1 MVQVMACARMWIGVL
16 LGMTLL
22 AGAGSAMSVEDA
34 ELEAQ
39 FSEGMEALNDNRLK
53 SAIRAFSRILDRE
66 PALHRARLELALA
79 YYRSMRYEDAEKL
92 AQAVLDDLNTP
103 PEVRVTVLAFQAQVR
118 RDAEQFARKNHVSG
132 SLAAGFM
139 HDSNV
144 NAGPSQLNIRVGD
157 TPASLTPASVSRSDN
172 AYVLNGGIDH
182 LYKSGKPVEVGE
194 RSGMLLWQS
203 GASLYS
209 RQYHTYDDFD
219 LVIASLNTGPALL
232 MLRNWR
238 ASLQLKSDYLTL
250 GDRALGWFN
259 SVNPSF
265 TWQFRDGELNWDA
278 IYTRRFYHRDID
290 KGREGDYLATG
301 ATLGHY
307 FDQRRIAATAGGRAI
322 KFFADDDEFG
332 YNGFELNG
340 GISSD
345 TYRNG
350 TAYARYRFSYFS
362 YDGNDPLFGKD
373 REDLEYRAT
382 IGLTHTFNEPEDL
395 LKDWVVNGFWE
406 RTRNNSNI
414 GQLYSYNRTQLML
427 MLSRGF

>member
-1 MVQVMACARMWIGVL
+1 MVQVMARVQKWIGAL
-16 LGMTLL
+16 LGVMLL
-22 AGAGSAMSVEDA
+22 AGVGSAMSAEDA

-39 FSEGMEALNDNRLK
+39 FREGMEALNDDRLK
-53 SAIRAFSRILDRE
+53 SAIRAFSRILDAE
-66 PALHRARLELALA
+66 PELHRARLELALA
-79 YYRSMRYEDAEKL
+79 YHRSMRYEDAEKL
-92 AQAVLDDLNTP
+92 AQEVLDDPNTP
-103 PEVRVTVLAFQAQVR
+103 PEVRVTVLAFLAQVK
-118 RDAEQFARKNHVSG
+118 RDSEQFAQKHHVSG

-157 TPASLTPASVSRSDN
+157 TPASLTPASVSKSDN

-182 LYKSGKPVEVGE
+182 LYKSGKRVEVGE
-194 RSGMLLWQS
+194 RTGMLLWQS

-259 SVNPSF
+259 SVNPSI
-265 TWQFRDGELNWDA
+265 TWQFRDGEVNWDA

-290 KGREGDYLATG
+290 KGRKGDYVATG
-301 ATLGHY
+301 LTLGRY
-307 FDQRRIAATAGGRAI
+307 FDQRRVAATAGGRAV

-350 TAYARYRFSYFS
+350 TAYGRYRFSYFS
-362 YDGNDPLFGKD
+362 YDGKDPVFAKD

-406 RTRNNSNI
+406 RTHNNSNI

-427 MLSRGF
+427 MFSRGF

>member
-1 MVQVMACARMWIGVL
+1 MVQVMMHARKCIGAL
-16 LGMTLL
+16 LGAALL
-22 AGAGSAMSVEDA
+22 AGAGSALSGEDV

-39 FSEGMEALNDNRLK
+39 FREGMEALSDDRLK
-53 SAIRAFSRILDRE
+53 SAIRAFSTILDRE
-66 PALHRARLELALA
+66 PELHRARLELALA
-79 YYRSMRYEDAEKL
+79 YHRSMRYADAEKL
-92 AQAVLDDLNTP
+92 AQQVLDDPNTP
-103 PEVRVTVLAFQAQVR
+103 PEVRVTVLAFLAQVK
-118 RDAEQFARKNHVSG
+118 RDAEQFAQKHNVSG
-132 SLAAGFM
+132 SLGAGFM

-157 TPASLTPASVSRSDN
+157 TPASLAPASVSKSDN

-182 LYKSGKPVEVGE
+182 LYKSGKRIEVGE
-194 RSGMLLWQS
+194 RTGMLLWQS

-209 RQYHTYDDFD
+209 RQYNRHDDFD

-232 MLRNWR
+232 MLRHWR

-250 GDRALGWFN
+250 GDQALGWFN
-259 SVNPSF
+259 SVNPSI
-265 TWQFRDGELNWDA
+265 TWQFRNGEINWDA

-290 KGREGDYLATG
+290 KGRKGDFLATG
-301 ATLGHY
+301 ATLGRY
-307 FDQRRIAATAGGRAI
+307 FDQRRVAATAGGRAI
-322 KFFADDDEFG
+322 KFIADDDEFG

-340 GISSD
+340 GISSE

-350 TAYARYRFSYFS
+350 TAYTRYRFSYFS
-362 YDGNDPLFGKD
+362 YDGNDPLFEKD
-373 REDLEYRAT
+373 REDLEYRVT

-406 RTRNNSNI
+406 RTHNNSNI

-427 MLSRGF
+427 MFSRGF